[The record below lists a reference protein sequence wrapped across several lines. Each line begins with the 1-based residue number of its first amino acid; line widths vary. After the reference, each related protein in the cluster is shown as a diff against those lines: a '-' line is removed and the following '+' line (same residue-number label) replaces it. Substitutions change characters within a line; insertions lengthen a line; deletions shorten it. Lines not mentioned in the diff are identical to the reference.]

1 MANKRPPS
9 VTEARREIPRM
20 LQTIRDRDYYSVVR
34 DFFELSAISVRNTFD
49 FTKRDEFEKRY
60 LNVAKQYSRDQLET
74 FASCLGLFMGE
85 IEAAKNGSG
94 EFRDFAGE
102 IYMDSGTS
110 NGKAGQ
116 FFTPYH
122 VSHLMSECALD
133 KDEVLGRFENDPDH
147 VLTLYEPTCGA
158 GGLIVA
164 SIDVLNEY
172 GVNYAWNVFVD
183 CGDIDS
189 RCVHMTY
196 LTLSLLG
203 VPAVVRLGD
212 ALAMEYREAWFTP
225 AYLIA
230 WPHFKR
236 RIGQG
241 KYPQSATVPKAPG
254 SPGIGPKEAPAV
266 APTESPKNAP
276 KTLEIAPKCDENGQ
290 LSLF

>member
-1 MANKRPPS
+1 
-9 VTEARREIPRM
+9 
-20 LQTIRDRDYYSVVR
+20 
-34 DFFELSAISVRNTFD
+34 
-49 FTKRDEFEKRY
+49 
-60 LNVAKQYSRDQLET
+60 
-74 FASCLGLFMGE
+74 
-85 IEAAKNGSG
+85 
-94 EFRDFAGE
+94 
-102 IYMDSGTS
+102 
-110 NGKAGQ
+110 
-116 FFTPYH
+116 
-122 VSHLMSECALD
+122 MSECTLD

-164 SIDVLNEY
+164 SIDVLNGY

-212 ALAMEYREAWFTP
+212 ALAMDYREAWFTP

-254 SPGIGPKEAPAV
+254 PTGTEPKEAPAF
-266 APTESPKNAP
+266 APTESPQIAK
-276 KTLEIAPKCDENGQ
+276 KTLEIAFFRAFFRYFLNVSKK
-290 LSLF
+290 